1 MSREVHVRFCERPV
15 VKSHRPTQPHFVGR
29 TRNGRF
35 VVGHQTQGER
45 IRKKLKA
52 LNVRLAALRT
62 HGGQAMVAYVR
73 RHLQG
78 HIQYFG
84 VSGNSRSLQE
94 YVYQAGRL
102 LFKWLNRRSQR
113 RSMAWDRFNQVV
125 ASQLPRP
132 RIIHDLYPTLPWM
145 TQAGSRME

>member
-1 MSREVHVRFCERPV
+1 
-15 VKSHRPTQPHFVGR
+15 
-29 TRNGRF
+29 
-35 VVGHQTQGER
+35 
-45 IRKKLKA
+45 
-52 LNVRLAALRT
+52 
-62 HGGQAMVAYVR
+62 MVAYVQ

-84 VSGNSRSLQE
+84 VSGNSHSLQQ

-125 ASQLPRP
+125 ARYLPRS